1 MVAVRVVYF
10 TADALRQFKKLA
22 KPVRTG
28 IREAVQTNLVEA
40 DPAVET
46 RNRFRL
52 RRISPHADYELRVG
66 RFRIFYRIEGRAVL
80 VTLIG
85 EKRGA
90 TLIVEGEELKL

>member
-1 MVAVRVVYF
+1 
-10 TADALRQFKKLA
+10 
-22 KPVRTG
+22 
-28 IREAVQTNLVEA
+28 
-40 DPAVET
+40 
-46 RNRFRL
+46 L